1 MTGHIKRTTPIHH
14 LLRQVLQA
22 VAEVVRHRIPQ
33 MIHCFRPTL
42 HKLHQESMSISFS
55 GLPRVTIRVVDHLK
69 ESWATEYYG
78 AEGLTDIDISEI

>member
-1 MTGHIKRTTPIHH
+1 MTGPIERTTPIHY
-14 LLRQVLQA
+14 LLQALQA
-22 VAEVVRHRIPQ
+22 VAEDVRDQIPQ

-55 GLPRVTIRVVDHLK
+55 GPRRVTIRVVDHLK

-78 AEGLTDIDISEI
+78 AEGLIDIDISET